1 MRWSNLFV
9 GFLALT
15 FTLHASAATVGG
27 SSRTLELLNQTREQ
41 SQIAP
46 LTESETLDQAA
57 AAKLADMQ
65 TRGYFAHT
73 SPDGS
78 NPWDFI
84 ARAGYT
90 YQFAGENLA
99 VSYSDAEAEYQAWMQ
114 SPTHCSNMLDSRYTE
129 VGLATGKTL
138 YQGRSVP
145 MTVMLLANGEKRE
158 QNSND
163 QQQIAVQCRA
173 DTPAPVVLGAYTQ
186 TDESTGVYQ
195 DLYRGAGAALVALIA
210 GVLIARTLYHRSV
223 HRNHLFTSTRVDLA
237 APGLPH
243 SHGSIHIHPTL
254 IPDSSA

>member
-15 FTLHASAATVGG
+15 FTLHASAGTVGDPR
-27 SSRTLELLNQTREQ
+27 RTLELLNQTREQ

-65 TRGYFAHT
+65 TREYFAHT

-84 ARAGYT
+84 ARAGYS

-99 VSYSDAEAEYQAWMQ
+99 MSYPDAETEYQAWMN

-129 VGLATGKTL
+129 VGLATGSTV

-145 MTVMLLANGEKRE
+145 MTVMLLANGERRE
-158 QNSND
+158 QSVSN

-173 DTPAPVVLGAYTQ
+173 DTPAPVVLGAYTE

-195 DLYRGAGAALVALIA
+195 NLYRGAGAALGALIA

-223 HRNHLFTSTRVDLA
+223 HRSHLSPGTRAELA